1 MEALAELQRDERSF
15 YHYRLRMTHHSSSSD
30 FHVFQALQT
39 SYVTSPLARL
49 ALLSLQK

>member
-1 MEALAELQRDERSF
+1 MEALAELQQDDED
-15 YHYRLRMTHHSSSSD
+15 HYRLRMTHHSSSSD

-49 ALLSLQK
+49 CLLSLQK